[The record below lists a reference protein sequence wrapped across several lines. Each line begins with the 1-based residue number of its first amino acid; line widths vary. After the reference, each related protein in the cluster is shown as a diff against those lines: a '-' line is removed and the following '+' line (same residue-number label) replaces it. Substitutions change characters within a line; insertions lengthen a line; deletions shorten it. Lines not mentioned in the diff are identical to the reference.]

1 MSIRILVVDDH
12 PMIRAGIKAM
22 LAKEDMKVVAEASS
36 GPDAVKI
43 ALKKKLDVVLM
54 DVRMPGGDGLNALG
68 RIRLETEDL
77 PIIMYSGY
85 DNPTYVARAVALG
98 ANGYVFKSAKRKEL
112 ISAIKKAVAG
122 EVVWTRNELRR
133 IAGALATP
141 RLGVDIDVSLT
152 QREVEVVKYL
162 VDGLRN
168 KEIGDEM
175 DISYETIK
183 EHVQH
188 ILRKVGVTDRTQ
200 AAVWALRNKLA

>member
-43 ALKKKLDVVLM
+43 ALKKKLDLVLM

-85 DNPTYVARAVALG
+85 DNPAYVARAVALG
-98 ANGYVFKSAKRKEL
+98 ANGYVFKCAKRKEL

-152 QREVEVVKYL
+152 QREVQVVKYL
-162 VDGLRN
+162 VDGMSN
-168 KEIGDEM
+168 KEISDEM
-175 DISYETIK
+175 DISYETVK

-200 AAVWALRNKLA
+200 AAVWALRNELV

>member
-43 ALKKKLDVVLM
+43 ALKKKLDLVLM

-85 DNPTYVARAVALG
+85 DNPAYVARAVALG
-98 ANGYVFKSAKRKEL
+98 ANGYVFKCAKRKEL

-152 QREVEVVKYL
+152 QREVQVVKYL
-162 VDGLRN
+162 VDGMSN
-168 KEIGDEM
+168 KEISDEM
-175 DISYETIK
+175 DISYETVK

>member
-12 PMIRAGIKAM
+12 PMIRAGIKVM

-43 ALKKKLDVVLM
+43 ALKKKLDLVLM

>member
-1 MSIRILVVDDH
+1 
-12 PMIRAGIKAM
+12 MIRAGIKAM

>member
-175 DISYETIK
+175 DISYETVK

>member
-1 MSIRILVVDDH
+1 
-12 PMIRAGIKAM
+12 MIRAGIKAM
-22 LAKEDMKVVAEASS
+22 LAKEDMKVVAEASN

-43 ALKKKLDVVLM
+43 ALKKKLDLVLM

>member
-43 ALKKKLDVVLM
+43 ALKKKLDLVLM